1 MSLPPR
7 PAPSPYA
14 LDHGITDLV
23 RAGSVRPSL
32 PDFRHARHEMP
43 SANGFAS
50 ALDALW
56 GRTSDERLLERVR
69 PQVADP
75 TMLAQ
80 GRFGSAVRAVS
91 TVLRGAASEARNP
104 ADAAA
109 LRRCER
115 QVAELRDLRDEAAG
129 NYAALLQG

>member
-1 MSLPPR
+1 M
-7 PAPSPYA
+7 
-14 LDHGITDLV
+14 
-23 RAGSVRPSL
+23 RADTRPSL
-32 PDFRHARHEMP
+32 PDFRHARNDMP

-50 ALDALW
+50 AVDELW
-56 GRTSDERLLERVR
+56 GRSSDERLLERVR
-69 PQVADP
+69 PVVSDP

-80 GRFGSAVRAVS
+80 ARFGAAVLAVS
-91 TVLRGAASEARNP
+91 SLLRGAANAARNP